1 MSLFQR
7 GSYTRLLGAI
17 LLMLMVMPLVGHH
30 LGHPRGLSLAFFLLV
45 LVAALDVTQAER
57 RTRFKV
63 WTLGILAIVTSGL
76 SFAIRDGHPSED
88 HPGVHTVLDV
98 INHGSSVVFFAIVI
112 WLLVMRA
119 LAPGRI
125 TGGRIVAAICAYLML
140 GLMWAEAYQ
149 ALGALYGPVLNTAA
163 ETTFQEYVYFSFVT
177 LTTLGYGDILPV
189 HEGARALAYLEAV
202 TGVLYLA
209 TLVARLVALHI
220 AHEGL
225 DLIVGDAVDDAFEEQ
240 AERQSDED
248 DEGETGTS

>member
-7 GSYTRLLGAI
+7 GSYTRLLAAI
-17 LLMLMVMPLVGHH
+17 LLMLMVMPLIGHH

-45 LVAALDVTQAER
+45 LIAALDATQAETRTRVQVWVLGILAMLTSGVSFALREAGVDQDNPTLNAALDV
-57 RTRFKV
+57 V
-63 WTLGILAIVTSGL
+63 
-76 SFAIRDGHPSED
+76 
-88 HPGVHTVLDV
+88 
-98 INHGSSVVFFAIVI
+98 NHGSSVAFFGIVI

-125 TGGRIVAAICAYLML
+125 TGARIVAAICAYLLL
-140 GLMWAEAYQ
+140 GLLWAEAYQ
-149 ALGALYGPVLNTAA
+149 ALGAVYGPVLNTAG
-163 ETTFQEYVYFSFVT
+163 ETTYNEYVYFSFVT

-225 DLIVGDAVDDAFEEQ
+225 DMIVGEAVEDAFEEQ
-240 AERQSDED
+240 ADRQDDED
-248 DEGETGTS
+248 ETGTS